1 MAKVA
6 KMVVASF
13 ITRVVVEDT
22 ATYEEILDAAK
33 LRIADK
39 VQTEFDENIE
49 SVFDDAEMPYCP
61 DIDD

>member
-6 KMVVASF
+6 KLVVASF

-22 ATYEEILDAAK
+22 ATYEESVEAARQGIAAK
-33 LRIADK
+33 VHNEL
-39 VQTEFDENIE
+39 FENIE
-49 SVFDDAEMPYCP
+49 SVFDDAEIPYCP